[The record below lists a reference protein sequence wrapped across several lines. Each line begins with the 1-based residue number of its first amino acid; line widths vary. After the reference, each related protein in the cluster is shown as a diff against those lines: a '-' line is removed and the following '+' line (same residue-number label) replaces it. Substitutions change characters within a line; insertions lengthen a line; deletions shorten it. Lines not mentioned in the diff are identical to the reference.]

1 MKWIPLLLI
10 VFTGTLHAAIY
21 KHVNE
26 QGEVVYS
33 DTPAPGAEKMK
44 LPEVQTYTPPK
55 VPLIRP
61 DDVPLESE
69 IYRSLEFIKPL
80 DQSTLRNNLGVI
92 ELQLRIDPALKVREN
107 HRIQFYLDNERYGP
121 LADTTNI
128 MMSNIERGEHT
139 LSASVLDESGN
150 VIIASRPVTVHV
162 KRESI
167 LHEKDKRELPPDVP
181 ENPNIRSTNPNI
193 RTDNPNIRT
202 DNPNRRTDNPNIISP
217 PAVPAPLPAPVPLPA
232 PTP

>member
-61 DDVPLESE
+61 EDVPLASE
-69 IYRSLEFIKPL
+69 IYGALTFVKPL
-80 DQSTLRNNLGVI
+80 DQSTIRNNLGVI
-92 ELQLRIDPALKVREN
+92 ELQLGIEPALKVREN
-107 HRIQFYLDNERYGP
+107 HRVQFYLDNERYGP
-121 LADTTNI
+121 LVDTTSI

-139 LSASVLDESGN
+139 LSASVIDDGGN
-150 VIIASRPVTVHV
+150 VIIASPPVTVFV

-167 LHEKDKRELPPDVP
+167 LHEKDEDRDDDRDDGPV
-181 ENPNIRSTNPNI
+181 NPNVLSP
-193 RTDNPNIRT
+193 NPNIRT
-202 DNPNRRTDNPNIISP
+202 DNPNRRMDNPNKRTDNPNIISP
-217 PAVPAPLPAPVPLPA
+217 PAIPAPLPT
-232 PTP
+232 PTPG